1 MVLKGGMIAYAQMG
15 DANASIPTPQP
26 VYPRPMFASFGRA
39 ATMSSLT
46 FISQVALDEKVPK
59 RYGLERPVV
68 AVRGCRDI
76 GKKDLPNNDAT
87 PEIKVDPDTYRVW
100 ADGELLTCEPA
111 KELPMAQRYFLF

>member
-1 MVLKGGMIAYAQMG
+1 MIAYAQMG

-26 VYPRPMFASFGRA
+26 VFPRPMFASFGRA
-39 ATMSSLT
+39 NSLCSFTFMSQLS
-46 FISQVALDEKVPK
+46 VDKKMPE
-59 RYGLERPVV
+59 RYGLARPVV
-68 AVRGCRDI
+68 AVKKCRKI
-76 GKKDLPNNDAT
+76 GKKDLPHNDAT